1 MGATCGRE
9 NAQEI
14 RGELMEIATWIGYT
28 QELLPGL
35 GRALQL
41 TVVSLG
47 LGFPLALVLAL
58 LVGSKIRAVRW
69 SALVV
74 VELGRGIP
82 LLVLLFILYQG
93 LPQVDIVPSAFEAAV
108 FAFTWSTAGYA
119 TEIIRSALSSV
130 PNGQLEASSSIGL
143 SNSDRFRFVVVP
155 QAARIAVP
163 PLLGLAIIM
172 FQLTSLAYVITYS
185 EVMQAAYFL
194 GTKTF
199 NYLAVFLAAA
209 AVYAAV
215 TIPASALVALIEKRL
230 ARHL

>member
-1 MGATCGRE
+1 MDF
-9 NAQEI
+9 
-14 RGELMEIATWIGYT
+14 ATWIGYVE
-28 QELLPGL
+28 QLLPGL

-41 TVVSLG
+41 TVVSLS

-58 LVGSKIRAVRW
+58 LVDNKLRVVRW

-93 LPQVDIVPSAFEAAV
+93 LPQVDVVPSAFTAAV
-108 FAFTWSTAGYA
+108 VAFTWSTAGYA

-130 PNGQLEASSSIGL
+130 PSGQLEASSSIGL
-143 SNSDRFRFVVVP
+143 SEIDRFRFVVVP
-155 QAARIAVP
+155 QAARIAIP

-172 FQLTSLAYVITYS
+172 FQLTSLAYVITFS

-199 NYLAVFLAAA
+199 NYLAVFVAAA

-215 TIPASALVALIEKRL
+215 TIPASALVTLIEKRL

>member
-1 MGATCGRE
+1 MDAT
-9 NAQEI
+9 
-14 RGELMEIATWIGYT
+14 TWIGYVL
-28 QELLPGL
+28 ELLPGL
-35 GRALQL
+35 GRALEL
-41 TVVSLG
+41 TVVSLA
-47 LGFPLALVLAL
+47 LGFPLALGLAL
-58 LVGSKIRAVRW
+58 LVNSKVRAVRW

-82 LLVLLFILYQG
+82 LLVLLLILYQG
-93 LPQVDIVPSAFEAAV
+93 LPQINVVPNSFEAAV
-108 FAFTWSTAGYA
+108 VAFTWSTAGYA
-119 TEIIRSALSSV
+119 TEIIRSALASV
-130 PNGQLEASSSIGL
+130 PRGQLEASSSVGL
-143 SNSDRFRFVVVP
+143 SELDRFRFVVMP
-155 QAARIAVP
+155 QASRIALP

-199 NYLAVFLAAA
+199 NYLAAFMAAA